1 MQIQH
6 ADNASD
12 KKDNYNILNIDSSVR
27 CMSELSAMIKQAHKK
42 NIE

>member
-12 KKDNYNILNIDSSVR
+12 KKDNHDILNIDSNAKY
-27 CMSELSAMIKQAHKK
+27 MSELSVTMK
-42 NIE
+42 